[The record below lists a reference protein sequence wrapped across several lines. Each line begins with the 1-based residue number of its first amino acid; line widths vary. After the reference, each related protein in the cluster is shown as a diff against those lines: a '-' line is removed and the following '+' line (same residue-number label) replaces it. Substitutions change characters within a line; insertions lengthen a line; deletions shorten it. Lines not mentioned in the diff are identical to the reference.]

1 MAISKC
7 YNIYI
12 SKHIADFCVLP
23 SKTGR
28 CRGRM
33 PRYFYNKNTGKCE
46 RFIYG
51 GCRGNNNNFQTRK
64 ECRKQCKRQGNFIL
78 QYQHQITGLNYKSF
92 RFLGSNVLLL
102 PLGPYYLQVEPLYY
116 NLHKRTRREGGGRSS
131 PQKLK
136 LGKL

>member
-12 SKHIADFCVLP
+12 SKHISDLCVLP

-51 GCRGNNNNFQTRK
+51 GCRGNKNNFQTRK
-64 ECRKQCKRQGNFIL
+64 ECKKQCKRQGNFIFYIPFL
-78 QYQHQITGLNYKSF
+78 QY
-92 RFLGSNVLLL
+92 
-102 PLGPYYLQVEPLYY
+102 
-116 NLHKRTRREGGGRSS
+116 
-131 PQKLK
+131 
-136 LGKL
+136 